1 MKLKSTG
8 SKAGGKAA
16 APDAAERRG
25 GLNGSDRRTPGRKRA
40 DVIAEEIKRW
50 IFVDKKLPGD
60 RLPQEH
66 ELATLFDASRWTI
79 REALKSLEV
88 QGLVS
93 VSSGAGGGA
102 RIADVSL
109 QNAVQLLS
117 NYFYFKPLSI
127 EHIYSLREVLE
138 PMLAAEVVDHLTPEH
153 LQALADNVALT
164 ERHPVTDEER
174 REHRTAELEF
184 HNILAGACPNLML
197 GFQCRFINDL
207 LKDWVVFNR
216 TYVELGEQ
224 FTQENMTCHH
234 DLLRAFQRR
243 DRVAAVRL
251 MAEHMEQAAG
261 HTVEM
266 KGEIE
271 VKFLPKGAKP
281 TQPGPKW
288 P

>member
-1 MKLKSTG
+1 MTLKG
-8 SKAGGKAA
+8 SGAGSSGNGTSAR
-16 APDAAERRG
+16 PD

-50 IFVDKKLPGD
+50 VFVDKKLPGD

-66 ELATLFDASRWTI
+66 ELARLFGASRWTI

-88 QGLVS
+88 QGLIS
-93 VSSGAGGGA
+93 VSSGAAGGA

-127 EHIYSLREVLE
+127 EHIYSLRKVME
-138 PMLAAEVVDHLTPEH
+138 PMLAGEVVDHLTPEH

-164 ERHPVTDEER
+164 GCHPATDEER
-174 REHRTAELEF
+174 REHRTAELDF
-184 HNILAGACPNLML
+184 HNILAGACPNLVL
-197 GFQCRFINDL
+197 GFMCRFMNDL

-224 FTQENMTCHH
+224 FTQENLTCH
-234 DLLRAFQRR
+234 DALLEAFQRR
-243 DRVAAVRL
+243 DRDAAVRL
-251 MAEHMEQAAG
+251 MSEHMEQAAG
-261 HTVEM
+261 HTIEM

-271 VKFLPKGAKP
+271 VKFLPKGAAP
-281 TQPGPKW
+281 AQPGPTRSED
-288 P
+288 

>member
-1 MKLKSTG
+1 MKPKGPGTRSNRN
-8 SKAGGKAA
+8 AVPAR
-16 APDAAERRG
+16 PG

-50 IFVDKKLPGD
+50 IFIDKKLPGD

-66 ELATLFDASRWTI
+66 ELAKLFDASRWTI

-88 QGLVS
+88 QGLIS
-93 VSSGAGGGA
+93 VSSGASGGA

-127 EHIYSLREVLE
+127 EHIYSLRKVME
-138 PMLAAEVVDHLTPEH
+138 PILAGEVVDHLTPEH

-164 ERHPVTDEER
+164 GCRPVTEQER
-174 REHRTAELEF
+174 REHREAELDF
-184 HNILAGACPNLML
+184 HNILAGACPNVVL
-197 GFQCRFINDL
+197 GFLCRFMNDL

-224 FTQENMTCHH
+224 FTRENLNCHRA
-234 DLLRAFQRR
+234 LLQAFQRR
-243 DRVAAVRL
+243 DRNAAVRL
-251 MAEHMEQAAG
+251 MTEHMEQAAG
-261 HTVEM
+261 HTIEM

-271 VKFLPKGAKP
+271 VKFLPRGATP
-281 TQPGPKW
+281 AQPGP
-288 P
+288 